1 LACATLQ
8 SAKDF
13 SMEFLMPR
21 KTFTQ
26 EMHEVKDDILLL
38 GSMVEN
44 IVSESVQAL
53 KDNDLDRSRW
63 V

>member
-1 LACATLQ
+1 
-8 SAKDF
+8 
-13 SMEFLMPR
+13 MPR